1 MKRTQDRYP
10 QILRN
15 AYWLHVVAEVWAD
28 FRQLPDEINVLHAA
42 PLLVHRSKSVKEQCN
57 TYRSNDLRESTLQV
71 CVPLLQPIS
80 TAQDCSQEKK
90 RPNCAHHIC
99 STCPLASSKFHRT
112 SHRKLSLKKL
122 GGPCQ
127 EFRVLSIFI
136 HGKT

>member
-1 MKRTQDRYP
+1 MKKTQDHYP

-42 PLLVHRSKSVKEQCN
+42 PLLVHRSKSVKEQRN

-80 TAQDCSQEKK
+80 TAQDCFQRKK
-90 RPNCAHHIC
+90 KDLIAL
-99 STCPLASSKFHRT
+99 TT
-112 SHRKLSLKKL
+112 SAQHAL
-122 GGPCQ
+122 
-127 EFRVLSIFI
+127 
-136 HGKT
+136 

>member
-80 TAQDCSQEKK
+80 TAQDGSQEKK
-90 RPNCAHHIC
+90 KDLIAL
-99 STCPLASSKFHRT
+99 TT
-112 SHRKLSLKKL
+112 SAQHAL
-122 GGPCQ
+122 
-127 EFRVLSIFI
+127 
-136 HGKT
+136 